1 MALTQDLLK
10 GNAGLELAYDTQVL
24 HSRRQLPFSFGT
36 FGAQNG
42 VIDINIDVAQYISN
56 DQPNPNLGR
65 PFIVNIGS
73 QERYTRTDRDSF
85 RSTAF
90 YRLDLEN
97 RELRPFGLS
106 LGTHT
111 ITGLYST
118 QEIDTRSENYD
129 LYWTSPTR
137 DVRTDVFQEIPGTF
151 RSVPVMVHYIGPS
164 ALDANSVND
173 VRVTTPFAGRLPQDG
188 DTYTTTFWDF
198 TNRRLVT
205 EPTTIARIL
214 DPTAGQSF
222 ASRREVDSRAISI
235 QSSFWDNN
243 IVSVVGWRWDDVQT
257 FTGAQNLLPD
267 GGWDPE
273 NFMVATTPEL
283 DESVSNFTWS
293 VVARYPEKVLGD
305 LPLGLDLGVY
315 YNESGNF
322 NPVSLRT
329 NLRGE
334 SIPAPEGDTK
344 EYGLLLEFLNRRVSL
359 RLNWY
364 ETNQS
369 NTSNNA
375 DGATEFVF
383 DFSEYLLNRYDQAQD
398 DGIPFNT
405 IPGVTEAGYTSYE
418 QMFAALIN
426 ILPEPTRSLGGSRRS
441 RSAIR
446 SLPDN
451 V

>member
-1 MALTQDLLK
+1 
-10 GNAGLELAYDTQVL
+10 
-24 HSRRQLPFSFGT
+24 
-36 FGAQNG
+36 
-42 VIDINIDVAQYISN
+42 
-56 DQPNPNLGR
+56 
-65 PFIVNIGS
+65 
-73 QERYTRTDRDSF
+73 
-85 RSTAF
+85 
-90 YRLDLEN
+90 
-97 RELRPFGLS
+97 
-106 LGTHT
+106 
-111 ITGLYST
+111 
-118 QEIDTRSENYD
+118 D
-129 LYWTSPTR
+129 LYWTSFTR

-151 RSVPVMVHYIGPS
+151 RSVSVMVHYIGFS
-164 ALDANSVND
+164 VLDANSVND

-214 DPTAGQSF
+214 DSTAGQSF

-257 FTGAQNLLPD
+257 FTGVQNLLPD